1 MRWMFREQLWGWSAG
16 GRAARDGL
24 HRAAGGDLDALG
36 LGLFG
41 LGDQDAQ
48 HPVLHRS
55 LDLVRHDLGGQG
67 DRAAEGAGG
76 ALDPVELLLG
86 GVIGEVPLALDGQQ
100 AVLEGDLE
108 VVELDPW
115 QLDGH
120 QVGVGAFGDVE
131 RWRPGWG
138 AGPGRAL
145 PLAVQAKGVGKQA
158 VHLDPGP
165 LLLRAAQVLERIPL
179 GSEHH
184 LVLPRAWAAAAGRRL
199 GDNAVRVRA
208 AGALAEY

>member
-1 MRWMFREQLWGWSAG
+1 MRWMFREQLWEWSAG
-16 GRAARDGL
+16 GRGTRDGL

-55 LDLVRHDLGGQG
+55 LNLVRHDLGGQG
-67 DRAAEGAGG
+67 DRAAESAGG
-76 ALDPVELLLG
+76 ALDSVVLLLRG
-86 GVIGEVPLALDGQQ
+86 LAGELALALDGQQ
-100 AVLEGDLE
+100 TVLQGDLQ

-120 QVGVGAFGDVE
+120 QIGVLTFGDVQ
-131 RWRPGWG
+131 RWRPGRG

-145 PLAVQAKGVGKQA
+145 RRSWNGY
-158 VHLDPGP
+158 HW
-165 LLLRAAQVLERIPL
+165 VLSIIWF
-179 GSEHH
+179 S
-184 LVLPRAWAAAAGRRL
+184 LVLGPQRRPPAR
-199 GDNAVRVRA
+199 GQRSPGACSGCTCRVTPT
-208 AGALAEY
+208 